1 MSTKLLTIPE
11 TADELGIS
19 PNTVYKMIA
28 CGDLR
33 AVVGR
38 PIHGLRFK
46 NKKANEA
53 ASFIARSAGRAI
65 AARWDP
71 AHQNFHHL
79 FFASDP
85 MSNFPELHSR
95 NSS

>member
-33 AVVGR
+33 AVDMAVPGARR
-38 PIHGLRFK
+38 PKTRVREEDLV
-46 NKKANEA
+46 
-53 ASFIARSAGRAI
+53 SFIESRTREVRA
-65 AARWDP
+65 
-71 AHQNFHHL
+71 
-79 FFASDP
+79 S
-85 MSNFPELHSR
+85 
-95 NSS
+95 